1 MKWGEVSPFVSPLD
15 DGAPRLQSRGHE
27 RTGFY
32 RFVAIQSQVSYGT
45 RMCPAGK

>member
-1 MKWGEVSPFVSPLD
+1 L
-15 DGAPRLQSRGHE
+15 LSRRYEARGL
-27 RTGFY
+27 Y